1 VTYPAMLY
9 LTGQG
14 RQLTAFIDSLR
25 NRSVS

>member
-1 VTYPAMLY
+1 MLF

-25 NRSVS
+25 NRSVT